1 MKNKIIIFSL
11 FASSL
16 VVILYSCKRDFLEVA
31 PLGTYNQPQLTNKQG
46 VNGML
51 ISTYAA
57 LGGLQGTQLTG
68 ASNWAWGGEAYKGTE
83 PTDFVNINAIMR
95 YEVQPSLPN
104 VLTKWNASF
113 EGIGRANQVLRSV
126 AEAKDLSDA
135 EKSQIIGEARF
146 LRGHYHFELKKIW
159 NNIPFVDETHIPLV
173 ADFKIPNMDASGNY
187 INIWP
192 QIEADLKFAYDN
204 LDEAKPNRGRANK
217 WAAASFLAKAYMFQN
232 KFAEAKALFDLIIAN
247 GKNPQNVKY
256 DLTPNYQ
263 SNFRITQ
270 ENNSET
276 VFAIQYSYGDGSN
289 TNGNYDN
296 SLNYPHNT
304 PAEFGA
310 GCCGFFQP
318 SQTFVNAFKTT
329 ADGLP
334 MLDNFNETDVT
345 SDEGVA
351 PTAAFTPY
359 QGTLDPRL
367 DWTVGRRG
375 IPYQDWG
382 IFPGSP
388 WIRKQDYGGP
398 YAPKK
403 NVFYKSDNGT
413 SAGSVGWGWNN
424 NALNF
429 TIIRFA
435 DVLLMAAEAE
445 IEVGSLAKAAEYIN
459 RVRARAA
466 ASPVVNGA
474 APAAN
479 YLVSPYTS
487 FAGKDD
493 ARKAVRME
501 RMLELGMEGHRFF
514 DLNRWGITADYIN
527 NVYLSKEK
535 VRRASALGGA
545 VFTKNKD
552 EYQPIPEFAI
562 NQSIKEGTPT
572 LKQNPGYQ

>member
-1 MKNKIIIFSL
+1 S
-11 FASSL
+11 
-16 VVILYSCKRDFLEVA
+16 
-31 PLGTYNQPQLTNKQG
+31 
-46 VNGML
+46 
-51 ISTYAA
+51 
-57 LGGLQGTQLTG
+57 
-68 ASNWAWGGEAYKGTE
+68 
-83 PTDFVNINAIMR
+83 
-95 YEVQPSLPN
+95 
-104 VLTKWNASF
+104 
-113 EGIGRANQVLRSV
+113 
-126 AEAKDLSDA
+126 
-135 EKSQIIGEARF
+135 
-146 LRGHYHFELKKIW
+146 
-159 NNIPFVDETHIPLV
+159 
-173 ADFKIPNMDASGNY
+173 
-187 INIWP
+187 
-192 QIEADLKFAYDN
+192 
-204 LDEAKPNRGRANK
+204 
-217 WAAASFLAKAYMFQN
+217 
-232 KFAEAKALFDLIIAN
+232 
-247 GKNPQNVKY
+247 
-256 DLTPNYQ
+256 
-263 SNFRITQ
+263 
-270 ENNSET
+270 
-276 VFAIQYSYGDGSN
+276 
-289 TNGNYDN
+289 
-296 SLNYPHNT
+296 
-304 PAEFGA
+304 EFGA

-429 TIIRFA
+429 TIIRYA